1 MDGTLAS
8 PPDRA
13 ASSDQVTGPPTR
25 SVRNDFEM
33 NAYTVIIGKGNVP
46 KENLGN
52 RRLVILASAL
62 LSKYSATNEKK
73 VKTEIVSQLVGSIHS
88 AGGSFVKQDKNGKW
102 SNASE
107 TAIREKCGYV
117 FRDLLSDKY
126 RSSSKSK
133 AVKRRQELVTNSP
146 TQAAAT
152 LQTPRHVP
160 AAPSS
165 ADTSEEKTK
174 PYLVL

>member
-8 PPDRA
+8 PDRA
-13 ASSDQVTGPPTR
+13 ASSDIETGQTSR
-25 SVRNDFEM
+25 SVRDDFEM

-52 RRLVILASAL
+52 RRLVILASGF

-73 VKTEIVSQLVGSIHS
+73 VKTEIVSQLVDSIHS
-88 AGGSFVKQDKNGKW
+88 AGGRFVKQDKDGNW

-117 FRDLLSDKY
+117 FRDLLADKY

-133 AVKRRQELVTNSP
+133 AVKRRQDLATNSP
-146 TQAAAT
+146 TQAAT
-152 LQTPRHVP
+152 LESSRHVQ
-160 AAPSS
+160 PSS
-165 ADTSEEKTK
+165 ADTSEEKPE
-174 PYLVL
+174 PYLLL